1 MFTIVAS
8 SATISWATATTAR
21 AGHRVSG
28 VARAVRG
35 GPVVGVD
42 MTPPTGMW
50 RNYLRFSVA
59 PGAGIGKT
67 TGEVFSTCL
76 IGSRRGADGERGVS
90 AGGRAPQPRAG
101 TDRGAGVLP
110 RGRPGGAAGGG
121 GAAGR
126 RRDRDAVPAV
136 RRPGRPA
143 PGGRARRARRLSSR
157 GGGRP

>member
-50 RNYLRFSVA
+50 RNYLRFSVT

-67 TGEVFSTCL
+67 SGEVFSTCL

-126 RRDRDAVPAV
+126 RRGRDAGTAGWL
-136 RRPGRPA
+136 RGGGA
-143 PGGRARRARRLSSR
+143 PR
-157 GGGRP
+157 GGGRAGPRV